1 MIVKNNQSTQRP
13 LHPFPA
19 RMAPEI
25 AFEALSSLPEGSLV
39 LDPMCGSGTVL
50 QQSLIHGH
58 QAIGFDKDPL
68 AVLISR
74 VSGQPIEPPLFL
86 REANKIAD
94 QAESLREQRLQLP
107 WIDRDDE
114 TQAFISF
121 WFGSEQRKTLRAL
134 SYLVAQ
140 RRGRI
145 RNALRLAISKIIIT
159 KEPKASL
166 ARDTSHSRPHRVK
179 NDERL

>member
-1 MIVKNNQSTQRP
+1 MKNNQSTQRP

-74 VSGQPIEPPLFL
+74 VLVKLLFPSLAWPARCWSASIPPL
-86 REANKIAD
+86 AN
-94 QAESLREQRLQLP
+94 
-107 WIDRDDE
+107 
-114 TQAFISF
+114 
-121 WFGSEQRKTLRAL
+121 
-134 SYLVAQ
+134 
-140 RRGRI
+140 
-145 RNALRLAISKIIIT
+145 
-159 KEPKASL
+159 
-166 ARDTSHSRPHRVK
+166 
-179 NDERL
+179 